1 VVADLDVNENS
12 DIYYQG
18 RYWNDFDVVS
28 RRINE
33 RISGEPSR
41 PWFEHFAKMSGRTFE
56 RALILN
62 CGNGWVER
70 ELLASGLILEAVG
83 IDYSDDLLTQAKT
96 AADEGGLALTYEKV
110 NVNTGAFPDGEFD
123 LVVNHAAA
131 HHIAAIDRV
140 FRGLCRVLPDDGWLV
155 SFDYVGPHRNQY
167 TPEAWEELWAV
178 NRRLPASLRQ
188 DLQYPHLP
196 TMLAT
201 DPTEAIH
208 SELIVE
214 TFRRYFTVSEFT
226 PLGGAIAYPLL
237 THNAR
242 MFEATDPAER
252 AVWLT
257 RILEADD
264 RFLEQHPDSSLFA
277 YFSGMPKKS
286 VLRETEQLSGWQAEE
301 NERERRAAESGGEYY
316 LRGALATA
324 LIALDTEEWEHV
336 RLSEQAEALQA
347 EVAAL
352 ESGLLYSTLQR
363 LADARATRRIRSTRA
378 VATLERT
385 VRGARRPSA

>member
-1 VVADLDVNENS
+1 VVAGLDVNENS

-18 RYWNDFDVVS
+18 TYWNDFAVVS

-33 RISGEPSR
+33 RISGDPTR
-41 PWFEHFAKMSGRTFE
+41 PWYEHFAKVSERTFE

-70 ELLASGLILEAVG
+70 ELLSSGLILEAVG
-83 IDYSDDLLTQAKT
+83 IDYSDDLLAQARR
-96 AADEGGLALTYEKV
+96 AAAEAGLPLTYEKV
-110 NVNTGAFPDGEFD
+110 NVNTAAFPQGPFD

-140 FRGLCRVLPDDGWLV
+140 FRELCRVLPDDGWFV
-155 SFDYVGPHRNQY
+155 CFDYVGPHRNQY

-188 DLQYPHLP
+188 DLRYPHLP

-208 SELIVE
+208 SELILD
-214 TFRRYFTVSEFT
+214 TFHRYFTVGEHT

-237 THNAR
+237 THNTR
-242 MFEATDPAER
+242 LFEATDA
-252 AVWLT
+252 AGQSACVD

-264 RFLEQHPDSSLFA
+264 RFLAAHPDSSLFA
-277 YFSGMPKKS
+277 YFSGTPDKS
-286 VLRETEQLSGWQAEE
+286 VLAQAERLSVWE
-301 NERERRAAESGGEYY
+301 AEEDERERWAAANGGEYY
-316 LRGALATA
+316 VRGALATA
-324 LIALDTEEWEHV
+324 LIALDTEEWEHA
-336 RLSEQAEALQA
+336 RLSEQVETLQA
-347 EVAAL
+347 QVAAL
-352 ESGLLYSTLQR
+352 ESGLLYSTIKR
-363 LADARATRRIRSTRA
+363 VADAATTRRIRSNRA
-378 VATLERT
+378 VAALER
-385 VRGARRPSA
+385 RARAARRRSA